1 MGKEFRKIVI
11 AADRSGAGKTTVC
24 CGLLGILK
32 KHGIRVQSFKCGP
45 DYIDPMFHRRVLGVP
60 SGNLDSFF
68 TDAPML
74 RRIFRAR
81 MTEEHADF
89 ALIEGVMGYYDG
101 LGGVSSIGSTWEIAQ
116 ILEAPTILVLDAK
129 GASVTMAALLRG
141 MMDFMKVE
149 ETTRGIGQAGRHD
162 FSGECAT
169 MHSEEVAGS
178 RTQDRSGRI
187 CGVILNRVSPMFYPR
202 LKSVLEEHCLGVE
215 VLGYLPELPE
225 LQLPSRHLGLVEPEE
240 IEGFRAWASRVTDIL
255 EAHVDM
261 ARLWAL
267 AGGDWEAAASL
278 EAEQE
283 KRPSFDAE
291 EQDSGRRV
299 AAERKGTFPEAD
311 AQRKKNPNGGIGRRP
326 VRIAVSEDEAFN
338 FTYQENRLL
347 LEQLGAELV
356 PFSPLHDVTLPT
368 DIDGMILSGGY
379 PELYKEELQKA
390 ASMRNSVAQ
399 AVQQGLPTLAECGG
413 YMYLL
418 DAIEGVPMCG
428 VLRGDAERKERLVR
442 FGYVEATT
450 RRKSVL
456 GPAGTVLRGHEFHRY
471 DCDFNGADCI
481 LTKPAAGQGKAATTA
496 RSYEGIY
503 LTERLAAGF
512 PHFYYWSNP
521 DALAH
526 FLEVCRT
533 WREKE

>member
-1 MGKEFRKIVI
+1 
-11 AADRSGAGKTTVC
+11 
-24 CGLLGILK
+24 
-32 KHGIRVQSFKCGP
+32 
-45 DYIDPMFHRRVLGVP
+45 
-60 SGNLDSFF
+60 
-68 TDAPML
+68 
-74 RRIFRAR
+74 
-81 MTEEHADF
+81 
-89 ALIEGVMGYYDG
+89 
-101 LGGVSSIGSTWEIAQ
+101 
-116 ILEAPTILVLDAK
+116 
-129 GASVTMAALLRG
+129 
-141 MMDFMKVE
+141 
-149 ETTRGIGQAGRHD
+149 
-162 FSGECAT
+162 
-169 MHSEEVAGS
+169 
-178 RTQDRSGRI
+178 
-187 CGVILNRVSPMFYPR
+187 
-202 LKSVLEEHCLGVE
+202 
-215 VLGYLPELPE
+215 
-225 LQLPSRHLGLVEPEE
+225 
-240 IEGFRAWASRVTDIL
+240 
-255 EAHVDM
+255 
-261 ARLWAL
+261 
-267 AGGDWEAAASL
+267 
-278 EAEQE
+278 
-283 KRPSFDAE
+283 
-291 EQDSGRRV
+291 
-299 AAERKGTFPEAD
+299 
-311 AQRKKNPNGGIGRRP
+311 
-326 VRIAVSEDEAFN
+326 
-338 FTYQENRLL
+338 TYQENRLL

-379 PELYKEELQKA
+379 PELYKEELQKT
-390 ASMRNSVAQ
+390 ASMRASVAR